1 MNEFKSHIIVS
12 MCLKQMSKVYCVN
25 VSPVRNHNTI
35 HLRTFNNPVVCVI
48 DAAERVYSK
57 VLSMSVWF
65 LFFSFHTC
73 KPQRSLIYKVM
84 GKRTRGA
91 CG

>member
-1 MNEFKSHIIVS
+1 
-12 MCLKQMSKVYCVN
+12 MSKVYCVN

-35 HLRTFNNPVVCVI
+35 HLLTFNNPVVCVV

-57 VLSMSVWF
+57 VLSMLFSF
-65 LFFSFHTC
+65 FFSLHTC
-73 KPQRSLIYKVM
+73 KPQQSLMYKVVR
-84 GKRTRGA
+84 KRTRGA